1 MMDVND
7 ELQQLVES
15 MREVGRRPAPSR
27 GGNYN
32 DMIRYDEL
40 RREILERF
48 LDAWG
53 DGYRLGK

>member
-1 MMDVND
+1 MMDINA

-15 MREVGRRPAPSR
+15 MRAVGQRPTPNR

-32 DMIRYDEL
+32 DMLRYDEL

-48 LDAWG
+48 LDAWD

>member
-1 MMDVND
+1 MDINA
-7 ELQQLVES
+7 EIQKLVEE
-15 MREVGRRPAPSR
+15 MREVGRRPAPIR

-32 DMIRYDEL
+32 DMLRYDEL

-48 LDAWG
+48 LDAWD

>member
-1 MMDVND
+1 MMDINA
-7 ELQQLVES
+7 EIQKLVEE
-15 MREVGRRPAPSR
+15 MREVGQRPAPSR

-32 DMIRYDEL
+32 DMLRHDAL

-48 LDAWG
+48 LDAWD

>member
-1 MMDVND
+1 MDINA
-7 ELQQLVES
+7 EIQKLVEE

-32 DMIRYDEL
+32 DMIRYDAL

-48 LDAWG
+48 LEAWD

>member
-1 MMDVND
+1 MMDINA
-7 ELQQLVES
+7 EIQKLVEE

-32 DMIRYDEL
+32 DMIRYGEM
-40 RREILERF
+40 REQILTRF

-53 DGYRLGK
+53 DEYRLKK